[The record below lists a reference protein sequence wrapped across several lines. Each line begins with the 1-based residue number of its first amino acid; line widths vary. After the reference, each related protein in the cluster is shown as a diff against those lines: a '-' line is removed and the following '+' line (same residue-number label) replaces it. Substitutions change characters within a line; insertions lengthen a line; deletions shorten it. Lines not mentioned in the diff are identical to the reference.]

1 MKNYE
6 TFLDTVTYY
15 RYGLIYMN
23 GGANLNLKS
32 VIASLI
38 ILLSLAGLIN
48 PYTTNAKE
56 KVVYVVPIEETVEK
70 GLLAFLER
78 AVKEAEEAN
87 AEAIIFDVNTP
98 GGAVDAAGGIGKLL
112 TGTDLK
118 TVAFVNKQALSAGAY
133 ISLNTDEIY
142 MVPGSTMGSAAII
155 DQQGNTAGKK
165 AESYWFAAMKSAAVE
180 SGRDPIYAQAMAD
193 ESIDLPELGAGKGKL
208 LTLTAEQALEVGYS
222 EGTVKNLDDLLEKL
236 GYDNADIRNVNETFA
251 EKLAR
256 FITHP
261 VVIPILL
268 TIGSLGLVLELYSP
282 GFGLP
287 GLAGLSALL
296 LFFYGH
302 LVAGLAGFET
312 IILFALGIGLILLE
326 FFLPGGIAGA
336 VGFLAVIASFFI
348 ASDNIV
354 HMGIS
359 LLIAISASILL
370 SILMIRVFGKRMKL
384 FKRII
389 LTDSTSTE
397 KGYVSNKNRLELIG
411 VEGITLTP
419 LRPSGTILVEDE
431 RIDVVSEG
439 AFISKDTRVRVIKT
453 EGSRIVVREVK
464 NL

>member
-1 MKNYE
+1 LK
-6 TFLDTVTYY
+6 
-15 RYGLIYMN
+15 I
-23 GGANLNLKS
+23 KS
-32 VIASLI
+32 VVASMI

-48 PYTTNAKE
+48 PYTADARE
-56 KVVYVVPIEETVEK
+56 KIVYVVPIEETVEK

-98 GGAVDAAGGIGKLL
+98 GGAVDAADGIGKLF
-112 TGTDLK
+112 TGTELK
-118 TVAFVNKQALSAGAY
+118 TIAFVNKKALSAGAY

-180 SGRDPIYAQAMAD
+180 SGRDPVYAQAMAD
-193 ESIDLPELGAGKGKL
+193 ESINLPELGAGKGKL

-222 EGTVKNLDDLLEKL
+222 EGTVKNLDALLEKL
-236 GYDNADIRNVNETFA
+236 GYENAEIRNVDESFA

-256 FITHP
+256 FLTHP
-261 VVIPILL
+261 VVIPILM

-287 GLAGLSALL
+287 GLAGLTSLL

-312 IILFALGIGLILLE
+312 LILFALGIGLILLE
-326 FFLPGGIAGA
+326 FFVPGGIAGA
-336 VGFLAVIASFFI
+336 IGFLAIIASFFI
-348 ASDNIV
+348 ASDNVV

-359 LLIAISASILL
+359 LLIALTASVLL

-419 LRPSGTILVEDE
+419 LRPSGTILIEDE

-439 AFISKDTRVRVIKT
+439 AFIPKDKKVRIIKT
-453 EGSRIVVREVK
+453 EGSRIVVREV
-464 NL
+464 

>member
-1 MKNYE
+1 MK
-6 TFLDTVTYY
+6 
-15 RYGLIYMN
+15 I
-23 GGANLNLKS
+23 KS
-32 VIASLI
+32 VIASII
-38 ILLSLAGLIN
+38 ILLSLASLIN
-48 PYTTNAKE
+48 PFTADADE

-78 AVKEAEEAN
+78 AVEEAEEAG
-87 AEAIIFDVNTP
+87 AEAIIFDVHTP
-98 GGAVDAAGGIGKLL
+98 GGVVDAADGIGKLL

-118 TVAFVNKQALSAGAY
+118 TVAFVNKKALSAGAY

-142 MVPGSTMGSAAII
+142 MVPGATMGSAAII

-165 AESYWFAAMKSAAVE
+165 AESYWFAAMKAAAVE

-193 ESIDLPELGAGKGKL
+193 ESIDLPELGAGKGEL
-208 LTLTAEQALEVGYS
+208 LTLTADQALEVGYS
-222 EGTVKNLDDLLEKL
+222 EGTVKNLNDLLEKL
-236 GYDNADIRNVNETFA
+236 GLENAEIINVNETFA

-261 VVIPILL
+261 VVIPILM

-287 GLAGLSALL
+287 GIAGLSALL

-302 LVAGLAGFET
+302 MVAGLAGFET
-312 IILFALGIGLILLE
+312 LILFALGVGLILLE
-326 FFLPGGIAGA
+326 LFIPGGIAGSI
-336 VGFLAVIASFFI
+336 GLLAIFASFFM
-348 ASDNIV
+348 ASDNVV

-359 LLIAISASILL
+359 LLIALTASIVL
-370 SILMIRVFGKRMKL
+370 SILMIRVFGKKMK
-384 FKRII
+384 FFRRII

-419 LRPSGTILVEDE
+419 LRPSGTIVVEDE
-431 RIDVVSEG
+431 RIDAVSEG
-439 AFISKDTRVRVIKT
+439 GFIAKDKKVRIVKT
-453 EGSRIVVREVK
+453 EGSRIVVREITEI
-464 NL
+464 

>member
-1 MKNYE
+1 
-6 TFLDTVTYY
+6 
-15 RYGLIYMN
+15 MN
-23 GGANLNLKS
+23 IKS
-32 VIASLI
+32 VVASMI

-48 PYTTNAKE
+48 PFTADAKE
-56 KVVYVVPIEETVEK
+56 KIVYVVPIEETVEK

-78 AVKEAEEAN
+78 AVEEAEEAN

-98 GGAVDAAGGIGKLL
+98 GGAVDAADGIGKLL
-112 TGTDLK
+112 TGTELK
-118 TVAFVNKQALSAGAY
+118 TIAFVNKKALSAGAY

-180 SGRDPIYAQAMAD
+180 SGRDPVYAQAMAD
-193 ESIDLPELGAGKGKL
+193 ESIDLPELDAGKGKL

-222 EGTVKNLDDLLEKL
+222 EGTVKNLDALLEKL
-236 GYDNADIRNVNETFA
+236 GYENAEIRNVDESFA

-256 FITHP
+256 FLTHP
-261 VVIPILL
+261 VVIPILM

-287 GLAGLSALL
+287 GLAGLTSLL

-312 IILFALGIGLILLE
+312 LILFVLGIGLILME
-326 FFLPGGIAGA
+326 FFVPGGIAGA
-336 VGFLAVIASFFI
+336 IGFLAIIASFFI
-348 ASDNIV
+348 ASDNVV

-359 LLIAISASILL
+359 LLIALTASVLL

-419 LRPSGTILVEDE
+419 LRPSGTILIEDE

-439 AFISKDTRVRVIKT
+439 AFIPKDRKVRILKT
-453 EGSRIVVREVK
+453 EGSRIVVREV
-464 NL
+464 

>member
-1 MKNYE
+1 
-6 TFLDTVTYY
+6 
-15 RYGLIYMN
+15 MN
-23 GGANLNLKS
+23 GGANLKIKS

-48 PYTTNAKE
+48 PFTANAKE

-70 GLLAFLER
+70 GLLAFLQR
-78 AVKEAEEAN
+78 AVNEAEEAN

-112 TGTDLK
+112 TGTELK
-118 TVAFVNKQALSAGAY
+118 TIAFVNKQALSAGAY

-208 LTLTAEQALEVGYS
+208 LTLTAEQAREVGYS
-222 EGTVKNLDDLLEKL
+222 EGTVKNLDELLDKL
-236 GYDNADIRNVNETFA
+236 GYENAEIRNVNETFA

-256 FITHP
+256 FLTHP

-287 GLAGLSALL
+287 GLAGLSSLL

-312 IILFALGIGLILLE
+312 VILFALGIGLILLE
-326 FFLPGGIAGA
+326 FFIPGGIAGA
-336 VGFLAVIASFFI
+336 IGFVAVIASFFI
-348 ASDNIV
+348 ASENMV

-359 LLIAISASILL
+359 ILIALSASILL

-419 LRPSGTILVEDE
+419 LRPSGTILVDDE

-439 AFISKDTRVRVIKT
+439 AFISKDTRVRIIKT

-464 NL
+464 SL

>member
-1 MKNYE
+1 LK
-6 TFLDTVTYY
+6 
-15 RYGLIYMN
+15 I
-23 GGANLNLKS
+23 KS
-32 VIASLI
+32 VVASMI

-48 PYTTNAKE
+48 PYTADAKE
-56 KVVYVVPIEETVEK
+56 KIVYVVPIEETVEK

-78 AVKEAEEAN
+78 AVEEAEEAN

-98 GGAVDAAGGIGKLL
+98 GGAVDAADGIGKLF
-112 TGTDLK
+112 TGTELK
-118 TVAFVNKQALSAGAY
+118 TIAFVNKKALSAGAY

-142 MVPGSTMGSAAII
+142 MVSGSTMGSAAII

-180 SGRDPIYAQAMAD
+180 SGRDPVYAQAMAD

-222 EGTVKNLDDLLEKL
+222 EGTVKNLDALLEKL
-236 GYDNADIRNVNETFA
+236 GYENAEIRNVDESFA

-256 FITHP
+256 FLTHP
-261 VVIPILL
+261 VVIPILM

-287 GLAGLSALL
+287 GLAGLTSLL

-312 IILFALGIGLILLE
+312 LILFALGIGLILLE
-326 FFLPGGIAGA
+326 FFVPGGIAGA
-336 VGFLAVIASFFI
+336 IGFLAIIASFFI
-348 ASDNIV
+348 ASDNVV

-359 LLIAISASILL
+359 LLIALTASVLL

-419 LRPSGTILVEDE
+419 LRPSGTILIEDE

-439 AFISKDTRVRVIKT
+439 AFIPKGKKVRIIKT
-453 EGSRIVVREVK
+453 EGSRIVVREV
-464 NL
+464 

>member
-1 MKNYE
+1 LK
-6 TFLDTVTYY
+6 
-15 RYGLIYMN
+15 I
-23 GGANLNLKS
+23 KS
-32 VIASLI
+32 VIASII
-38 ILLSLAGLIN
+38 ILLSLASLIN
-48 PYTTNAKE
+48 PFTADADE

-78 AVKEAEEAN
+78 AVREAEEAG

-98 GGAVDAAGGIGKLL
+98 GGAVDAADGIGKLL

-118 TVAFVNKQALSAGAY
+118 TVAFVNKKALSAGAY

-165 AESYWFAAMKSAAVE
+165 AESYWFAAMKAAAVE

-193 ESIDLPELGAGKGKL
+193 ENIDLPELNAEKGKL

-222 EGTVKNLDDLLEKL
+222 EGTVKNLDNLLEKL
-236 GYDNADIRNVNETFA
+236 GYENAEIRNVNETFA

-261 VVIPILL
+261 VVIPILM
-268 TIGSLGLVLELYSP
+268 TIGSLGLVIELYSP

-287 GLAGLSALL
+287 GIAGLSALL

-302 LVAGLAGFET
+302 MVAGLAGFET
-312 IILFALGIGLILLE
+312 LILFALGVGLILLE
-326 FFLPGGIAGA
+326 LFIPGGIAGTI
-336 VGFLAVIASFFI
+336 GLLAIFASFFM
-348 ASDNIV
+348 ASDNVV

-359 LLIAISASILL
+359 LLIALTASIVL
-370 SILMIRVFGKRMKL
+370 STLMIRVFGKKMK
-384 FKRII
+384 FFRRII

-419 LRPSGTILVEDE
+419 LRPSGTIVVEDE

-439 AFISKDTRVRVIKT
+439 GFIAKDKKVRIVKT
-453 EGSRIVVREVK
+453 EGSRIVVREITEI
-464 NL
+464 

>member
-1 MKNYE
+1 
-6 TFLDTVTYY
+6 
-15 RYGLIYMN
+15 MN
-23 GGANLNLKS
+23 IKA

-38 ILLSLAGLIN
+38 LVLSFAGLFS
-48 PYTTNAKE
+48 PYSAEAK
-56 KVVYVVPIEETVEK
+56 KQIVYVVPIEETVEK

-78 AVKEAEEAN
+78 AVEEAEEAG
-87 AEAIIFDVNTP
+87 AEAVIFDVNTP
-98 GGAVDAAGGIGKLL
+98 GGAVDAAGGIAKLL
-112 TGTDLK
+112 TGTQLK
-118 TVAFVNKQALSAGAY
+118 TIAFVNKQALSAGAY

-155 DQQGNTAGKK
+155 DQEGNTAGKK

-193 ESIDLPELGAGKGKL
+193 ESIDLPEYGAGKGKL
-208 LTLTAEQALEVGYS
+208 LTLTADQALEVGYS
-222 EGTVKNLDDLLEKL
+222 EGTVKNLDDLLDRL
-236 GYDNADIRNVNETFA
+236 GFENAEIRDVHETFA

-256 FITHP
+256 FLTHP

-287 GLAGLSALL
+287 GLAGLSSLL

-302 LVAGLAGFET
+302 MVAGLAGFEAL
-312 IILFALGIGLILLE
+312 ILFALGIGLILLE
-326 FFLPGGIAGA
+326 FFVPGGIAGA

-359 LLIAISASILL
+359 LLIALSASIIL
-370 SILMIRVFGKRMKL
+370 SILMIKVFGKRMKL

-411 VEGITLTP
+411 VEGVTLTP
-419 LRPSGTILVEDE
+419 LRPSGTILVDDE

-439 AFISKDTRVRVIKT
+439 AFIPKDRKVRIVKT
-453 EGSRIVVREVK
+453 EGARIVVREVPASE
-464 NL
+464 

>member
-1 MKNYE
+1 
-6 TFLDTVTYY
+6 
-15 RYGLIYMN
+15 MN
-23 GGANLNLKS
+23 VKS
-32 VIASLI
+32 MLASLLVLFSLTGI
-38 ILLSLAGLIN
+38 ISAGH
-48 PYTTNAKE
+48 TEAQE
-56 KVVYVVPIEETVEK
+56 KVVYVVPVVETVEK

-78 AVKEAEEAN
+78 AVGEAEEAN
-87 AEAIIFDVNTP
+87 AEAIIFDIHTP

-112 TGTDLK
+112 TSTDIK
-118 TVAFVNKQALSAGAY
+118 TIALVNKEALSAGAY

-142 MVPGSTMGSAAII
+142 MVPGSTMGAAAII

-180 SGRDPIYAQAMAD
+180 TGRDPIYAQAMAD
-193 ESIDLPELGAGKGKL
+193 ESIDLPELGAEKGKL

-222 EGTVKNLDDLLEKL
+222 EGTVKNLAALLDKL
-236 GYDNADIRNVNETFA
+236 GLEDAEIRNVNETFA

-256 FITHP
+256 FLTHP

-287 GLAGLSALL
+287 GLMGLSSLL

-312 IILFALGIGLILLE
+312 VILFALGIGLILLE
-326 FFLPGGIAGA
+326 FFVPGGIAGA
-336 VGFLAVIASFFI
+336 IGFITIIASFFI
-348 ASDNIV
+348 ASDNVV

-359 LLIAISASILL
+359 LLIAMSASVLL

-397 KGYVSNKNRLELIG
+397 NGYVSNKNRLELIG
-411 VEGITLTP
+411 VEGITVTA
-419 LRPSGTILVEDE
+419 LRPSGTVLIEDE

-439 AFISKDTRVRVIKT
+439 GFIAKDRRVRVIKT
-453 EGSRIVVREVK
+453 EGSRIVVREVS

>member
-1 MKNYE
+1 
-6 TFLDTVTYY
+6 
-15 RYGLIYMN
+15 MN
-23 GGANLNLKS
+23 GGAELKIKS
-32 VIASLI
+32 VIASII
-38 ILLSLAGLIN
+38 ILLSLASWIN
-48 PYTTNAKE
+48 PFTADADQ

-78 AVKEAEEAN
+78 AVEEAEEAG

-112 TGTDLK
+112 TGTDLR

-165 AESYWFAAMKSAAVE
+165 AESYWFAAMKAAAVE

-193 ESIDLPELGAGKGKL
+193 ESIDLPELGAGKGEL
-208 LTLTAEQALEVGYS
+208 LTLTADQALEVGYS
-222 EGTVKNLDDLLEKL
+222 EGTVKNLNELLEKL
-236 GYDNADIRNVNETFA
+236 GYEDAEIRNVNETFA

-261 VVIPILL
+261 VVIPILM
-268 TIGSLGLVLELYSP
+268 TIGSLGLVIELYSP

-287 GLAGLSALL
+287 GIAGLSALL

-302 LVAGLAGFET
+302 MVAGLAGFET
-312 IILFALGIGLILLE
+312 LILFALGVGLILLE
-326 FFLPGGIAGA
+326 LFIPGGIAGTI
-336 VGFLAVIASFFI
+336 GLLAIIGSFFM
-348 ASDNIV
+348 ASANVV

-359 LLIAISASILL
+359 LLIALTASIVL
-370 SILMIRVFGKRMKL
+370 SILMIRVFGKKMKF

-411 VEGITLTP
+411 VEGVTLTP
-419 LRPSGTILVEDE
+419 LRPSGTIVVEDE

-439 AFISKDTRVRVIKT
+439 GFIAKDKKVRVVKT
-453 EGSRIVVREVK
+453 EGSRIVVREIDDI
-464 NL
+464 

>member
-1 MKNYE
+1 MRIK
-6 TFLDTVTYY
+6 T
-15 RYGLIYMN
+15 
-23 GGANLNLKS
+23 
-32 VIASLI
+32 VIASII
-38 ILLSLAGLIN
+38 ILLSLASWIN
-48 PYTTNAKE
+48 PFTADADE

-78 AVKEAEEAN
+78 AVEEAEEAG
-87 AEAIIFDVNTP
+87 AEAIIFDVSTP
-98 GGAVDAAGGIGKLL
+98 GGAVDAADGIGKLL

-118 TVAFVNKQALSAGAY
+118 TVAFVNKKALSAGAY

-142 MVPGSTMGSAAII
+142 MVPGSTMGAAAII

-165 AESYWFAAMKSAAVE
+165 AESYWFAAMKAAAVE
-180 SGRDPIYAQAMAD
+180 SGRDPVYAQAMAD
-193 ESIDLPELGAGKGKL
+193 ESIDLPDLGAGKGKL

-222 EGTVKNLDDLLEKL
+222 EGTVKNLDGLLQKL
-236 GYDNADIRNVNETFA
+236 GYDNAEIRNVNETFA

-261 VVIPILL
+261 VVIPILM

-287 GLAGLSALL
+287 GIAGLSALL

-302 LVAGLAGFET
+302 MVAGLAGFET
-312 IILFALGIGLILLE
+312 LILFALGVGLILLE
-326 FFLPGGIAGA
+326 LFIPGGIAGSI
-336 VGFLAVIASFFI
+336 GLLAIFASFFM
-348 ASDNIV
+348 ASDNVV
-354 HMGIS
+354 HMGFS
-359 LLIAISASILL
+359 LLIALTASIVL
-370 SILMIRVFGKRMKL
+370 SILMIRVFGKKMKF

-419 LRPSGTILVEDE
+419 LRPSGTIIVDDE
-431 RIDVVSEG
+431 RIDAVSEG
-439 AFISKDTRVRVIKT
+439 GFIAKGQES
-453 EGSRIVVREVK
+453 
-464 NL
+464 

>member
-1 MKNYE
+1 
-6 TFLDTVTYY
+6 
-15 RYGLIYMN
+15 MN
-23 GGANLNLKS
+23 IKA

-38 ILLSLAGLIN
+38 IVLSFAGLFS
-48 PYTTNAKE
+48 PYSAEAK
-56 KVVYVVPIEETVEK
+56 KQIVYVVPIEETVEK

-78 AVKEAEEAN
+78 AVEEAEEAG

-112 TGTDLK
+112 TGTQLK
-118 TVAFVNKQALSAGAY
+118 TIAFVNKQALSAGAY

-155 DQQGNTAGKK
+155 DQEGNTAGKK

-193 ESIDLPELGAGKGKL
+193 ESIDLPKYGAGKGKL

-222 EGTVKNLDDLLEKL
+222 EGTVKNLDDLLDRL
-236 GYDNADIRNVNETFA
+236 GYENADIRDVHETFA

-256 FITHP
+256 FLTHP

-287 GLAGLSALL
+287 GLAGLSSLL

-302 LVAGLAGFET
+302 MVAGLAGFESL
-312 IILFALGIGLILLE
+312 ILFALGIGLILLE
-326 FFLPGGIAGA
+326 FFVPGGIAGA

-359 LLIAISASILL
+359 LLIALSASIIL
-370 SILMIRVFGKRMKL
+370 SILMIKVFGKRMKL

-411 VEGITLTP
+411 VEGVTLTP
-419 LRPSGTILVEDE
+419 LRPSGTILVDDE

-439 AFISKDTRVRVIKT
+439 AFIPKDRKVRVVKT
-453 EGSRIVVREVK
+453 EGARIVVREVSS
-464 NL
+464 L

>member
-1 MKNYE
+1 
-6 TFLDTVTYY
+6 LS
-15 RYGLIYMN
+15 I
-23 GGANLNLKS
+23 KS

-38 ILLSLAGLIN
+38 IVLSMAGLFS
-48 PYTTNAKE
+48 PFSAEAKE
-56 KVVYVVPIEETVEK
+56 NLVYVVPIEETVEK

-78 AVKEAEEAN
+78 AVEEAEEAN
-87 AEAIIFDVNTP
+87 AEAIIFEINTP

-112 TGTDLK
+112 TGTELK
-118 TVAFVNKQALSAGAY
+118 TIAFVNKQALSAGAY
-133 ISLNTDEIY
+133 ISLNMDEIY

-155 DQQGNTAGKK
+155 DQEGNTAGKK

-180 SGRDPIYAQAMAD
+180 SGRDPLFAQAMAD
-193 ESIDLPELGAGKGKL
+193 ESIDLPEYGAGKGKL

-236 GYDNADIRNVNETFA
+236 GYENAEIRNVNETFA

-256 FITHP
+256 FLTHP

-287 GLAGLSALL
+287 GIAGLSSLL

-302 LVAGLAGFET
+302 LVAGLAGFEAL
-312 IILFALGIGLILLE
+312 ILFALGIGLVLLE
-326 FFLPGGIAGA
+326 FFVPGGIAGS
-336 VGFLAVIASFFI
+336 VGFLAVIGSFFV
-348 ASDNIV
+348 ASDNVV

-359 LLIAISASILL
+359 ILIALAASIIL
-370 SILMIRVFGKRMKL
+370 SILMIKVFGKRMKL

-411 VEGITLTP
+411 VEGVTLTP
-419 LRPSGTILVEDE
+419 LRPSGTIIVDDE
-431 RIDVVSEG
+431 RIDAVSEG
-439 AFISKDTRVRVIKT
+439 AFIPKDRKVRIVKT
-453 EGSRIVVREVK
+453 EGARIVVREVSVSE
-464 NL
+464 

>member
-1 MKNYE
+1 
-6 TFLDTVTYY
+6 
-15 RYGLIYMN
+15 MN
-23 GGANLNLKS
+23 GGANLKIKS

-48 PYTTNAKE
+48 PFTADAKE

-70 GLLAFLER
+70 GLLAFLQR
-78 AVKEAEEAN
+78 AVTEAEEAN

-112 TGTDLK
+112 TGTELK
-118 TVAFVNKQALSAGAY
+118 TIAFVNKQALSAGAY

-208 LTLTAEQALEVGYS
+208 LTLTAEQAREVGYS
-222 EGTVKNLDDLLEKL
+222 EGTVKNLDELLDKL
-236 GYDNADIRNVNETFA
+236 GYENAEIRNVNETFA

-256 FITHP
+256 FLTHP

-287 GLAGLSALL
+287 GLAGLSSLL

-312 IILFALGIGLILLE
+312 VILFALGIGLILLE
-326 FFLPGGIAGA
+326 FFIPGGIAGA
-336 VGFLAVIASFFI
+336 IGFVAVIASFFI
-348 ASDNIV
+348 ASDNMV

-359 LLIAISASILL
+359 ILIALSASILL

-419 LRPSGTILVEDE
+419 LRPSGTILVDDE

-439 AFISKDTRVRVIKT
+439 AFISKDTRVRIIKT